1 MSQPRPP
8 HVPRLAT
15 GLAAAVALVGMT
27 ACGGDVSGPGD
38 GAGANRVSF
47 SVVFTGSE
55 GGSSAARSPAFSVTQ
70 TDGSGNEI
78 VLDRVALVLSEI
90 ELEADDFECP
100 EEDETGE
107 DEAEDDCEELE
118 RGPMLVDVEPGSD
131 PIQQDLVVQE
141 IPARFVGATF
151 TELEFEIE
159 VPEEED
165 GADPGEFL
173 GAGVSVL
180 VEGTYNGEAFSY
192 TSDLEAEQE
201 RSISVEVTEGN
212 PETNVTLEVAL
223 DGWFRADD
231 GTLVDPDTAG
241 EGGENEDL
249 VEENIEA
256 SFDAFE
262 DEDEDGVDE
271 DEEEDEDEAGDDED
285 GDGDDEDDG

>member
-1 MSQPRPP
+1 
-8 HVPRLAT
+8 
-15 GLAAAVALVGMT
+15 
-27 ACGGDVSGPGD
+27 
-38 GAGANRVSF
+38 
-47 SVVFTGSE
+47 
-55 GGSSAARSPAFSVTQ
+55 
-70 TDGSGNEI
+70 
-78 VLDRVALVLSEI
+78 VALVLSEI

-100 EEDETGE
+100 EEGETGE
-107 DEAEDDCEELE
+107 GEDEDDCEELE

-131 PIQQDLVVQE
+131 PIQRDLVVRE

-159 VPEEED
+159 VPEEEE

-173 GAGVSVL
+173 GTGVSVL

-192 TSDLEAEQE
+192 ASDLEAEQE
-201 RSISVEVTEGN
+201 RPVSVEITGDN

-231 GTLVDPDTAG
+231 GTLVDPATAG
-241 EGGENEDL
+241 DGGENEEL
-249 VEENIEA
+249 VEENIEE

-271 DEEEDEDEAGDDED
+271 DEDEDEDETGDDGDDDGGDDED
-285 GDGDDEDDG
+285 GS